1 MVTKLDRP
9 VRREVRIG
17 QKPYVVT
24 ITPDGLRVAVKGR
37 RKGQE
42 ALWEELVG
50 EPDEPL
56 VLPARGGAASR
67 AEPAPMRGDA
77 RGNGADRL
85 S

>member
-42 ALWEELVG
+42 VLWEDLVG

-56 VLPARGGAASR
+56 VLPARDGTAPHADTVAIRGGAR
-67 AEPAPMRGDA
+67 GGGAERM
-77 RGNGADRL
+77 